1 MKLNLKFMIV
11 NEVLPIK
18 FTIRA
23 FILLIQA
30 LLVLAVK
37 LLIIGQAVVEDDLVA
52 LGNHEEALVEEFT
65 VLELPFEEALEGVA
79 FHNKGLAKHLVAV
92 NNSLDLVVASCK
104 EEVDSNH
111 HIVIHSNPQEVA
123 DNNSL
128 EDMHQLE
135 EDAYILGQ

>member
-37 LLIIGQAVVEDDLVA
+37 LLIIG
-52 LGNHEEALVEEFT
+52 
-65 VLELPFEEALEGVA
+65 
-79 FHNKGLAKHLVAV
+79 
-92 NNSLDLVVASCK
+92 
-104 EEVDSNH
+104 
-111 HIVIHSNPQEVA
+111 
-123 DNNSL
+123 
-128 EDMHQLE
+128 
-135 EDAYILGQ
+135 

>member
-1 MKLNLKFMIV
+1 MNLKFMIV
-11 NEVLPIK
+11 NEVLPIE

-37 LLIIGQAVVEDDLVA
+37 MLIIGLGAVEDDLVA

-65 VLELPFEEALEGVA
+65 VLELPFKEALEGVA
-79 FHNKGLAKHLVAV
+79 FHNKDLAKHLVAV

-111 HIVIHSNPQEVA
+111 HIVIHSNP
-123 DNNSL
+123 
-128 EDMHQLE
+128 
-135 EDAYILGQ
+135 